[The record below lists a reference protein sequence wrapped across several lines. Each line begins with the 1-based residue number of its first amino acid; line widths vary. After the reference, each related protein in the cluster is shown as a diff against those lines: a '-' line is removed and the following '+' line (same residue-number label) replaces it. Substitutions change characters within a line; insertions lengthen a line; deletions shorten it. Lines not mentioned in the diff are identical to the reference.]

1 MISLSQRRRPI
12 LAPGEEQTIF
22 IKNIILTSWRYP
34 TDNSTTVVSK
44 EEKQMWNFAWCEK
57 RAPGH
62 SSQSKL
68 APIKGGEWEVGGD
81 QLISVNQ
88 LMDILQTYTDHMLHS
103 RKSLYTQFVNNPD
116 SLVQFLTHKLLH
128 IWLSLKGFSNYI
140 LKLEWIFP
148 KMRVKEFK

>member
-1 MISLSQRRRPI
+1 MVRKKGSRSFKS
-12 LAPGEEQTIF
+12 EQA
-22 IKNIILTSWRYP
+22 S
-34 TDNSTTVVSK
+34 SH
-44 EEKQMWNFAWCEK
+44 K
-57 RAPGH
+57 RGRV
-62 SSQSKL
+62 
-68 APIKGGEWEVGGD
+68 GEVGGD
-81 QLISVNQ
+81 Q

-128 IWLSLKGFSNYI
+128 IWLSLKDFSNYI

>member
-1 MISLSQRRRPI
+1 
-12 LAPGEEQTIF
+12 
-22 IKNIILTSWRYP
+22 
-34 TDNSTTVVSK
+34 
-44 EEKQMWNFAWCEK
+44 MWNFAWCEK

-68 APIKGGEWEVGGD
+68 APGHKRGRVGEVGGD

-116 SLVQFLTHKLLH
+116 SHVQFLTHKLLH
-128 IWLSLKGFSNYI
+128 I
-140 LKLEWIFP
+140 
-148 KMRVKEFK
+148 